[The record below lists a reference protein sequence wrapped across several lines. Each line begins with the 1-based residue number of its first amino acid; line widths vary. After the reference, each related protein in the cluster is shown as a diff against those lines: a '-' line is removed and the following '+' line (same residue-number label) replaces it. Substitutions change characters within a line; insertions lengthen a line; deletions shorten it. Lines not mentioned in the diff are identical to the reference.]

1 MIEASHNHKRYASAR
16 LRFLHPLLS
25 RYLCQELQYFG
36 PDLSDRLAER
46 IVDMFEALCPAPESL
61 RPGQLLWNVLHR
73 HTRGDAKNR
82 RFVPVVLS
90 IITEADIERLVEG
103 EGSRLVRRDAIARVF
118 TEAFEQGGVLSTR
131 DVALIFHLSDVTVSR
146 IRIDYETE
154 HGQPLPHAGVLH
166 DMGSTITHKAMIV
179 RKAIHEEKDPATVA
193 KETRHSQ
200 RAVDRYL
207 RDYDRVQTLYE
218 LKADSTFI
226 SQATGMSISLV
237 KEYIKLLKE
246 APDETNR

>member
-1 MIEASHNHKRYASAR
+1 MIEASPNHKRYAPAR

-46 IVDMFEALCPAPESL
+46 IVNMFEALCPAPESL
-61 RPGQLLWNVLHR
+61 RPGQLLWNALHR
-73 HTRGDAKNR
+73 QTRGDARNR

-90 IITEADIERLVEG
+90 IITEGDIERLVNG
-103 EGSRLVRRDAIARVF
+103 DGRTQVRRDAIARVF
-118 TEAFEQGGVLSTR
+118 VEAIEQGGVLSSR
-131 DVALIFHLSDVTVSR
+131 DVALMFHQGDDAVSR
-146 IRIDYETE
+146 IRTSYETE
-154 HGQPLPHAGVLH
+154 HGQPLPHTGVLH
-166 DMGSTITHKAMIV
+166 DMGSSITHKAIIV
-179 RKAIHEEKDPATVA
+179 RKAIQEKKDPATVA

-207 RDYDRVQTLYE
+207 RDYHRVQTLYE
-218 LKADSTFI
+218 LKADSSFI
-226 SQATGMSISLV
+226 SQATGMSKSLV

-246 APDETNR
+246 ESDETNQ